1 MSIIEPRLFYKPFEY
16 QTPATPFIVS
26 ELRGN
31 TVYRLFRFVLISDGN
46 SANQLVKISIANMSF
61 NNMTFDIIVRDFYDT
76 DANPIVLEKFTNCTM
91 DPGSNSFVAKKM
103 ISYFVNYWEGKLKVE
118 VLRHYLK
125 YLNIL
130 FNHKKS
136 SILNYE

>member
-1 MSIIEPRLFYKPFEY
+1 MNEKLTYHFHKVIRVINSCETEEHIYAAKR
-16 QTPATPFIVS
+16 V
-26 ELRGN
+26 
-31 TVYRLFRFVLISDGN
+31 ISN
-46 SANQLVKISIANMSF
+46 
-61 NNMTFDIIVRDFYDT
+61 
-76 DANPIVLEKFTNCTM
+76 
-91 DPGSNSFVAKKM
+91 
-103 ISYFVNYWEGKLKVE
+103 FVNYWKNKLKVE

>member
-1 MSIIEPRLFYKPFEY
+1 VI
-16 QTPATPFIVS
+16 
-26 ELRGN
+26 
-31 TVYRLFRFVLISDGN
+31 N
-46 SANQLVKISIANMSF
+46 SCETEEHIYA
-61 NNMTFDIIVRDFYDT
+61 
-76 DANPIVLEKFTNCTM
+76 
-91 DPGSNSFVAKKM
+91 AKKM